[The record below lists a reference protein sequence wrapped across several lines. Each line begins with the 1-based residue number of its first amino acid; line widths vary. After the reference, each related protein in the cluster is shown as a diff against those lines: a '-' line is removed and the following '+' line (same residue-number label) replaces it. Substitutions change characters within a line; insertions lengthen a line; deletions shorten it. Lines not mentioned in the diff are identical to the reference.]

1 MKKELIK
8 VHGGLDLPIAGE
20 PSQIIS
26 NTFQPRKVALIGS
39 DYIGL
44 KPTMLIKEG
53 DSVRKGDL
61 LFVDKKNE
69 LAKYVSPVSGTIAE
83 INRGER
89 RVLQSV
95 SRRGNSVE
103 GVRRFISAPASERRY
118 ETFHF
123 KRKGLDDERNAV
135 PC

>member
-1 MKKELIK
+1 MPEFIVRFLRKDLKKELIK

-53 DSVRKGDL
+53 DSFRKGDL
-61 LFVDKKNE
+61 LFFDKKNDKALFASSCSGTIKDIVFGPRRIVERIEVDNDKKNE
-69 LAKYVSPVSGTIAE
+69 SE
-83 INRGER
+83 I
-89 RVLQSV
+89 
-95 SRRGNSVE
+95 
-103 GVRRFISAPASERRY
+103 
-118 ETFHF
+118 
-123 KRKGLDDERNAV
+123 
-135 PC
+135 